1 MQLKTVVITI
11 AVLAATMLMSADK
24 FAEARPNDEF
34 QFNGDAEE
42 NLLDLAERDLLDDD
56 DEFEAV
62 VREIEDDDDEL
73 DQNARE
79 IEDDDDELEA
89 SERAFEDNDD
99 EDELEPI
106 ERAFEDDDDESELQV
121 HKAKPTETAQHK
133 TCKAECHKLR
143 KNHKKPKQGEKSGQK
158 HGGQTK
164 DHKKPKNHG
173 KHKQCMTK
181 CLAGKD

>member
-34 QFNGDAEE
+34 QFNG
-42 NLLDLAERDLLDDD
+42 